1 MCRTARLYHCHRCH
15 AQVIICS
22 SCDRGQRY
30 CSRECAVSARL
41 ESRRRAGKKYQ
52 STHSGRFHNA
62 DRQQRFQERQKQ
74 KVTHQGSL
82 QVTAHDVLKRKH
94 TGLEKT
100 ETIEFMGGDLRCH
113 HCGAVCG
120 PFLRRD
126 FVHAGRNLPLFRN
139 RYAGEGV

>member
-1 MCRTARLYHCHRCH
+1 M
-15 AQVIICS
+15 
-22 SCDRGQRY
+22 
-30 CSRECAVSARL
+30 SARL

-94 TGLEKT
+94 SGLEKT

-139 RYAGEGV
+139 RYAGEGG